1 MNATDNPPPNIGIVN
16 RASSYGVTE
25 TVDRLL
31 ALFQST
37 GMKIFAR
44 IDQQLEAQAVGLS
57 MLPTCVLIFGDPRVG
72 TALMNQFPSLAL
84 DWLLKVLVWQY
95 ISGSVWDSYYSGGY
109 LQQRHSLPETPLK
122 ALDGLIGQALARFFA
137 EAAPVRRSQ
146 YPVDSKVGLEKSFII
161 GCGV

>member
-1 MNATDNPPPNIGIVN
+1 MNATDNPQPNNGIVN
-16 RASSYGVTE
+16 SASPYGVTE

-84 DWLLKVLVWQY
+84 DLPLKVLVWQD
-95 ISGSVWDSYYSGGY
+95 ISGSVWVSYNSGAY
-109 LQQRHSLPETPLK
+109 LQQRHSLPETPFK
-122 ALDGLIGQALARFFA
+122 ALDGLIGQSLA
-137 EAAPVRRSQ
+137 
-146 YPVDSKVGLEKSFII
+146 
-161 GCGV
+161 

>member
-1 MNATDNPPPNIGIVN
+1 MKSKAMNATDNPQPNNGIVN
-16 RASSYGVTE
+16 SASPYGVTE

-84 DWLLKVLVWQY
+84 DLPLKVLVWQD
-95 ISGSVWDSYYSGGY
+95 ISGSVWVSYK
-109 LQQRHSLPETPLK
+109 QRGLSATAPQPARNAIQGLRW
-122 ALDGLIGQALARFFA
+122 ADRAIIGLIFCGSSTCQKISIRSRFKGRA
-137 EAAPVRRSQ
+137 
-146 YPVDSKVGLEKSFII
+146 
-161 GCGV
+161 